1 MSKFTYANRHQC
13 DGEKPTCRNCESK
26 GRICHYKQSDDK
38 RKVQVR
44 VAVGLLARRV
54 DNLVQYI
61 KNSGLPVPRLDNQDY
76 MVLKNIFEILE
87 LSCNDLNS
95 DPGPAANGVDGR
107 SPAGIEDDDTHQ
119 GIPSTDDHSHSVRDS
134 LQVEEHPVETA
145 AHEECHLGRTPTGIT
160 NNPGTHQ
167 EAVNAASFDQL
178 SSMPAQTQKDPVVQ
192 AELDDTGIDSDDEV
206 TDRFSCRL
214 GRLQLTHDGQLRYF
228 GSTSNLT
235 LLDALVDATPPIT
248 VQKDV
253 SELLENAKL
262 DREADEILE
271 RHLLELF
278 FTWQDPSMHVVDAE
292 AFWCCRAQSKHEEVT
307 TLYYSRALADA
318 MCALGA
324 AYEPRYH
331 PEFLTFPRSLAEFF
345 GDRAKLLLELELDSP
360 SIATVQALVIVSNH
374 EAYCKRDTRGWL
386 YSGMYLA
393 QHQMNIR
400 LTRPRNGNATG
411 LRPWSPS

>member
-1 MSKFTYANRHQC
+1 
-13 DGEKPTCRNCESK
+13 
-26 GRICHYKQSDDK
+26 
-38 RKVQVR
+38 
-44 VAVGLLARRV
+44 
-54 DNLVQYI
+54 
-61 KNSGLPVPRLDNQDY
+61 
-76 MVLKNIFEILE
+76 
-87 LSCNDLNS
+87 
-95 DPGPAANGVDGR
+95 
-107 SPAGIEDDDTHQ
+107 
-119 GIPSTDDHSHSVRDS
+119 
-134 LQVEEHPVETA
+134 
-145 AHEECHLGRTPTGIT
+145 
-160 NNPGTHQ
+160 
-167 EAVNAASFDQL
+167 
-178 SSMPAQTQKDPVVQ
+178 
-192 AELDDTGIDSDDEV
+192 
-206 TDRFSCRL
+206 
-214 GRLQLTHDGQLRYF
+214 
-228 GSTSNLT
+228 
-235 LLDALVDATPPIT
+235 
-248 VQKDV
+248 
-253 SELLENAKL
+253 
-262 DREADEILE
+262 
-271 RHLLELF
+271 
-278 FTWQDPSMHVVDAE
+278 MHVVDAE

>member
-1 MSKFTYANRHQC
+1 
-13 DGEKPTCRNCESK
+13 
-26 GRICHYKQSDDK
+26 
-38 RKVQVR
+38 
-44 VAVGLLARRV
+44 
-54 DNLVQYI
+54 
-61 KNSGLPVPRLDNQDY
+61 

-87 LSCNDLNS
+87 LSCDDLNS
-95 DPGPAANGVDGR
+95 DPVPAANGVDGS
-107 SPAGIEDDDTHQ
+107 SPAGIEDDDAHR
-119 GIPSTDDHSHSVRDS
+119 GIPSADDHNHLARYS
-134 LQVEEHPVETA
+134 LQVKEHPVGTA
-145 AHEECHLGRTPTGIT
+145 VHEEVHLGRTPAGII

-167 EAVNAASFDQL
+167 EAVNPASFDRL
-178 SSMPAQTQKDPVVQ
+178 SSMPAQTQEDPAAQ
-192 AELDDTGIDSDDEV
+192 TELDDTGIDSDDEV

-262 DREADEILE
+262 DREADETLE

-278 FTWQDPSMHVVDAE
+278 FTWQDPSMHVVDAG
-292 AFWCCRAQSKHEEVT
+292 AFWSCRAQSKCEGVT
-307 TLYYSRALADA
+307 TSYYSRALSDA

-360 SIATVQALVIVSNH
+360 SIATVQALAIVSNH

-386 YSGMYLA
+386 YSGMYLSR
-393 QHQMNIR
+393 H
-400 LTRPRNGNATG
+400 
-411 LRPWSPS
+411 